1 MLVVGYYCGFDWGV
15 GLFPLMPSRVDFTKA
30 LRVDKVCPLWLVL
43 CPVGGKGQSERS
55 VREPHE
61 WFLFGY
67 GGGRS

>member
-1 MLVVGYYCGFDWGV
+1 
-15 GLFPLMPSRVDFTKA
+15 MPSRVDFTKA

-55 VREPHE
+55 VRERRD

-67 GGGRS
+67 AGSSILSLYGKWYMMSFF